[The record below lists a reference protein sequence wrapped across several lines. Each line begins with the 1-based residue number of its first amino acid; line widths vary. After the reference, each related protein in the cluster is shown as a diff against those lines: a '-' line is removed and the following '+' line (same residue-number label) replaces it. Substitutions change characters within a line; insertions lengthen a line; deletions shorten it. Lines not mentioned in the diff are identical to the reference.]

1 MTQSHGFRKKTRSI
15 MTKDNVVRGL
25 SYLLM
30 DYKVG
35 DKVIVDIDPTEHNT
49 TPHRRFQG
57 RIGIVKEVGRRSLKI
72 VVQISDKK
80 QKILQLKLNHV
91 RLFTGEMEGK

>member
-15 MTKDNVVRGL
+15 MTTDNVVRGL
-25 SYLLM
+25 SYLLI

-35 DKVIVDIDPTEHNT
+35 DKVIVDIDPREHNT

-57 RIGIVKEVGRRSLKI
+57 KIGVVKEVGKRSLK
-72 VVQISDKK
+72 VAVQISDKK
-80 QKILQLKLNHV
+80 QKILQTRLNHIK
-91 RLFTGEMEGK
+91 LFTGERER

>member
-1 MTQSHGFRKKTRSI
+1 MTHSHGFRKKTRSI

-25 SYLLM
+25 SYLLI

-57 RIGIVKEVGRRSLKI
+57 KIGIVKEVGRRSLKI

-80 QKILQLKLNHV
+80 QKILQTKLNHIK
-91 RLFTGEMEGK
+91 LFTGEKER

>member
-25 SYLLM
+25 SYLLV

-57 RIGIVKEVGRRSLKI
+57 KIGIVKEVGRRSLKI

-80 QKILQLKLNHV
+80 QKILQTRLNHIK
-91 RLFTGEMEGK
+91 LFTEGMKGK

>member
-1 MTQSHGFRKKTRSI
+1 

-25 SYLLM
+25 SYLLI

-57 RIGIVKEVGRRSLKI
+57 KIGIVKEVGRRSLKI

-80 QKILQLKLNHV
+80 QKILQTRLNHV
-91 RLFTGEMEGK
+91 KIFAEGIGG